1 MRFSDIRIR
10 ARISVGYGILI
21 ALMLGVILVG
31 VSRIYAIRAES
42 DHILNQDWA
51 AAAAINIID
60 TQSREAATRV
70 VTLIIQ
76 QDKRRRIASYARI
89 DQIKR
94 DIDAQLDKLAVLD
107 ATAEA
112 RRQIERLKLA
122 RAAYYDTFIA
132 VADLVEAGL
141 HDDAEEKMNQLALPA
156 LDHLLDQIHLLDA
169 LQQRQVMASADRARA
184 DINFSLL
191 LMSLMG
197 GAALLVG
204 AGFALSVRSITRPLD
219 EAIKIATRVAN
230 GDLSSVIEITSKD
243 ETGELLQALKNMTAS
258 LAAEQQLRRAVT
270 VAEDATKMKSD
281 FLANM
286 SHEIRTP
293 MNGIIGMTHLALQ
306 TELTAKQRNY
316 LEKVESAARNL
327 LGIINDI
334 LDFSKIEAGKLAF
347 EQVDFYLE
355 DVMAQVADLAVIRAQ
370 DKGLEL
376 LFDVGA
382 DVPAALVGD
391 PLRFGQVMINLTN
404 NAIKFTER
412 GEIVVSVQLAEP
424 GRCCG
429 QADARADA
437 MAAGAAAGPTPGAAA
452 DSVCL
457 RIEVRDTG
465 VGLNEQQQAR
475 LFQAFTQADTSTTRH
490 HGGTG
495 LGLTISK
502 RLVELMDGEIGVRSE
517 PGAGSTFFFTA
528 RFGLAAMPPPQALP
542 DVSGVRVLVV
552 DDNASAREIFLAML
566 ASLRFDAAAAASGA
580 LAVAAVARAR
590 ADGRPFNIVLMDWQM
605 PGMDGVAAVEAIR
618 AEAAA
623 AGAAAP
629 AFIMVTAY
637 NRDALLDEA
646 RQLALGGMLSKP
658 VSASTLLDSISV
670 VFGTDLGRC
679 RKTQRLVDY
688 QAAERAVRGAH
699 LLLVEDN
706 EVNQEVAQ
714 QILGDAGVRVDIASN
729 GAMALAKLAVT
740 QYDGVLMD
748 CQMPVMDGYDA
759 TRALRAEPR
768 HAKLPVIAMTANA
781 MVGDKEKCL
790 AAGMND
796 FIAKPIDV
804 AQLFTTLARWVKP
817 SQPAAAESPA
827 GGREDGRPLAQA
839 RGQAPALG
847 RPDAPEQATPAAAAS
862 TAAEP
867 PLPAIPGLR
876 MEAALQRVGGNVKL
890 MRKLLA
896 RFVETQIDAMARIAE
911 AVEANDLAAATRHAH
926 TVKGLAGNIGAAGM
940 ADSAARVEQM
950 LAQGAMAGRDQALAD
965 MARELSELTTSI
977 ALAMN
982 DQPSAPSASALPP
995 PDPAALSSGMQEMA
1009 RLLAQDDGAA
1019 LKRLDLICPLLTAAG
1034 QGEHSRQLRRQL
1046 EQYDFE
1052 AALAQLQEAAAA
1064 LRITL

>member
-76 QDKRRRIASYARI
+76 QDKRQRVASYARI

-107 ATAEA
+107 ASAEA
-112 RRQIERLKLA
+112 RQQIERLKLA

-156 LDHLLDQIHLLDA
+156 LEHLLDQIHLLDA
-169 LQQRQVMASADRARA
+169 LQQRQVMAGADRARA

-230 GDLSSVIEITSKD
+230 GDLSSVIEVTSKD

-258 LAAEQQLRRAVT
+258 LAAEQQLRRAVA

-382 DVPAALVGD
+382 DVPVALVGD

-429 QADARADA
+429 QADAH
-437 MAAGAAAGPTPGAAA
+437 A

-517 PGAGSTFFFTA
+517 PGVGSTFFFTA

-580 LAVAAVARAR
+580 LAVEAVAKAR

-605 PGMDGVAAVEAIR
+605 PGMDGVAAIEAIR

-623 AGAAAP
+623 AGATAP

-646 RQLALGGMLSKP
+646 RELALGGMLSKP

-768 HAKLPVIAMTANA
+768 HAALPVIAMTANA

-790 AAGMND
+790 DAGMND

-817 SQPAAAESPA
+817 SQPAAAEPPA
-827 GGREDGRPLAQA
+827 GGREDGQPLAQA
-839 RGQAPALG
+839 RGQAPAHG
-847 RPDAPEQATPAAAAS
+847 RPDAPEPAAAP
-862 TAAEP
+862 AAEP

-911 AVEANDLAAATRHAH
+911 AIEANDLAAATRHAH

-950 LAQGAMAGRDQALAD
+950 LAQGQMDGRELALAD
-965 MARELSELTTSI
+965 MARELSELITRI

-982 DQPSAPSASALPP
+982 DKPAAPAASVPP